1 MTRARLVS
9 NQRQVRT
16 FCVAVIGALFFGD
29 QASTLVFNSARPDS
43 NAPPTIFSVLPGPS
57 RLHSGEMKMNI
68 PLAYTVAEAC
78 AVACTGRTALY
89 EAIKLGELR
98 AVKRGRRTLVLAGDL
113 RAWIEQLPAI
123 EVKPTEQTNKQRS
136 RGEAR
141 DDR

>member
-1 MTRARLVS
+1 MTRAR
-9 NQRQVRT
+9 
-16 FCVAVIGALFFGD
+16 
-29 QASTLVFNSARPDS
+29 
-43 NAPPTIFSVLPGPS
+43 LPGPS
-57 RLHSGEMKMNI
+57 RLENGEMKMNT
-68 PLAYTVAEAC
+68 PLAYTFAEAC